1 MATTVENLKEN
12 YTLGNAV
19 MDATHLEFLNLLSAA
34 QKSDKQS
41 FAQQFNNLLLHTEA
55 HFEAEEQAMLDTAHL
70 AISEHRAEHTRV
82 LQQFKEMSARL
93 ERGRLTLPRA
103 YINEML
109 PEWFEQHLATM
120 DSELANHLA
129 NNPLPTEAPAASTV
143 NQERSSTMAGYTE
156 IKPEDARQM
165 IANEDP
171 LVIDSRDSFSYKE
184 AHIDGALQSH
194 EQLIEHLINNGDHDR
209 PVIVYCYH
217 GNSSKDLAEVLSR
230 AGFKNC
236 YSLAGGFTA
245 WKKSLAQA
253 TTA

>member
-1 MATTVENLKEN
+1 MATTIDNLIAN

-34 QKSDKQS
+34 QKSDRQN
-41 FAQQFNNLLLHTEA
+41 FAEQFNNLLMHTKA
-55 HFEAEEQAMLDTAHL
+55 HFELEEQAMLDTAHL

-82 LQQFKEMSARL
+82 LQQFKEMASRL
-93 ERGRLTLPRA
+93 AQGRLTLPRA
-103 YINEML
+103 YINELL
-109 PEWFEQHLATM
+109 PDWFKQHLATM

-129 NNPLPTEAPAASTV
+129 KNPLPTETPVAVTV
-143 NQERSSTMAGYTE
+143 NQTRSSAMAGYKE

-194 EQLIEHLINNGDHDR
+194 EQLIEHLINNGDHER
-209 PVIVYCYH
+209 PVIVYCYQ

-245 WKKSLAQA
+245 WKKSSAQA